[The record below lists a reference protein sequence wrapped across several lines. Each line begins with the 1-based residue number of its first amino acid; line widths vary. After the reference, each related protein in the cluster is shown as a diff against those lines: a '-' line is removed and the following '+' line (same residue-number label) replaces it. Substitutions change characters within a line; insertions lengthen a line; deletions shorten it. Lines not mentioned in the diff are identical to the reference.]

1 MKQIKTTAATR
12 DLATSEYGYL
22 ILLALFDSVDDTV
35 LVKKVKT
42 DISEYFKIILMKL
55 IEFFYT
61 KYNYY
66 MVSDNYS

>member
-1 MKQIKTTAATR
+1 MKQIKTTASTR

-42 DISEYFKIILMKL
+42 EIFDSLEIIILKL
-55 IEFFYT
+55 ISNICVMYDYF
-61 KYNYY
+61 

>member
-1 MKQIKTTAATR
+1 LKQIKTTASTR

-42 DISEYFKIILMKL
+42 EILAVLKNNL
-55 IEFFYT
+55 
-61 KYNYY
+61 
-66 MVSDNYS
+66 

>member
-1 MKQIKTTAATR
+1 LKQIKTTAATL

-22 ILLALFDSVDDTV
+22 ILLTLFESVDDTV

-42 DISEYFKIILMKL
+42 DISENFKIIFMKS

-61 KYNYY
+61 
-66 MVSDNYS
+66 